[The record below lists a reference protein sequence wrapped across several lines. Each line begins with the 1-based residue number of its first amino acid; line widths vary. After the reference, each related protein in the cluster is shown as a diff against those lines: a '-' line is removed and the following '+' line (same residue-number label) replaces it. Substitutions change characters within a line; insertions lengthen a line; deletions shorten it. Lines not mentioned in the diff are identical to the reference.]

1 MEEYKKLEQAVY
13 FLKNQ
18 GIKSPEIGIVLGTG
32 LGKLTDLIEIEK
44 TIDYREIP
52 NFPLSTVEFHSGKLI
67 YGTLGD
73 KKVLAMQGRFHMFEG
88 YSASE
93 VVFPIRVLKML
104 GVKFMVLTNAA
115 GGINLSYEK
124 GQLILIDDHINLQ
137 PDNPLIGRNID
148 KLGVRFPDMS
158 APYSNSGN
166 ELLMAVAEAFDYNLQ
181 NGVYAAVIG
190 PNLETRAE
198 YRFLKT
204 IGADLVGMSTVP
216 EVIAA
221 NHMNLPCVAISIV
234 TDLCDPDNLEEANI
248 GDIIANAGIGEKI
261 LIKLI
266 PSFLQKLKV

>member
-124 GQLILIDDHINLQ
+124 GQLILIDDHINLL

-198 YRFLKT
+198 YRFLKNYWSRL
-204 IGADLVGMSTVP
+204 GGNEHS
-216 EVIAA
+216 
-221 NHMNLPCVAISIV
+221 S
-234 TDLCDPDNLEEANI
+234 
-248 GDIIANAGIGEKI
+248 
-261 LIKLI
+261 
-266 PSFLQKLKV
+266 